1 MKRNRSREKGIAM
14 DATFS
19 RVTWTLRIVFARW
32 WCLQYL
38 GVESRSI
45 SEKFKAFAIS
55 PTIVFPGDSDDPG
68 GIFL

>member
-1 MKRNRSREKGIAM
+1 M

-32 WCLQYL
+32 WCLEYL
-38 GVESRSI
+38 DAESRSI
-45 SEKFKAFAIS
+45 SEKFKAFAIPS
-55 PTIVFPGDSDDPG
+55 TIVFLEDLDDPG

>member
-19 RVTWTLRIVFARW
+19 RVTWTLRIVFARC
-32 WCLQYL
+32 WCLEYL
-38 GVESRSI
+38 DVESRSI

-55 PTIVFPGDSDDPG
+55 STIVFLVDSHDPAD
-68 GIFL
+68 IFL